1 MHIKTAGIYS
11 AGVPTLDA
19 LIEEVHHGD
28 NFVFNCSS
36 LKWFKPFAQALVQ
49 HCKQCEH
56 PIALFSFNGTLD
68 YIIPNGT
75 GIIRINEPVSIESM
89 RANLRAKIRFFGK
102 RTFFIFDNADKL
114 VEMLGSEEDAI
125 LFFQTA
131 CSMFRKNE
139 SLVYWPFTSK
149 KHSQSMIAALNDS
162 APVFIDLKQRGGLIL
177 RIIKASERYSDR
189 LYIPHRVIMEDEG
202 LRLLPMQ
209 STQGSLSEYAHEL
222 ETKNK
227 ELVKIK
233 KNLENAREELIQR
246 TRELKTINKVALSTS
261 RYMERDKILRAA
273 LRTTLDAVA
282 IEGGAIFLHEPGNG
296 MFEVVAC
303 DGISRKSCEL
313 LAKKDKWEEMFGKLS
328 RFSKP
333 ILLFQTDKNN
343 CSIWLNSGKADAWKT
358 MFVTPLK
365 AHNQLVGIMI
375 LAGKT
380 VRELTAGDIA
390 MLKSIGNQM
399 AISITNANLYRMV
412 KDSETRYR
420 NLFESAQDGIFIL
433 DTETGRIQ
441 QANAQATALTG
452 YTEKQLESIPFW
464 ELTTDENQQRIRS
477 YFRNGNMDTQI
488 MGELPLLRKGGAV
501 LMTEVYSNLVDIEG
515 KHVLQCLVRNITSRV
530 KAERMIQEAVE
541 RAEDYNAELANKNR
555 ELEEIS
561 RSKTEFLNFVS
572 HELRTPLM
580 TIQWGTKSLQRI
592 LTDVDI
598 EDTQKLLNIVE
609 EDSKKLSILVN
620 QLLEF
625 SRIEANMLHLNKRAG
640 SILPLINNIIDGKRD
655 RIREKNI
662 KFGVHAPRNLAKV
675 LFDPMQIEVV
685 LNNVIENS
693 LKYSSAQG
701 EISVHLKQRMMPE
714 PMMEIRVQDTGPGIP
729 EPDLERVF
737 EKFYRGS
744 QKEILQTAGTGL
756 GLPISKAI
764 IEAHN
769 GTVWAEKPGA
779 RGCVIAFTLPMV
791 VE

>member
-1 MHIKTAGIYS
+1 MKTTGIYS

-19 LIEEVHHGD
+19 LIEEVHPGD

-36 LKWFKPFAQALVQ
+36 FKWFRPFAQALAR
-49 HCKQCEH
+49 HCEQRGH
-56 PIALFSFNGTLD
+56 PVALINLDGTLD
-68 YIIPNGT
+68 DIMPAGSMTIKISG
-75 GIIRINEPVSIESM
+75 PVSLESLQS
-89 RANLRAKIRFFGK
+89 NLRTRIRLFGK
-102 RTFFIFDNADKL
+102 KTFYIFDNADKL
-114 VEMLGSEEDAI
+114 VELLGNEADTI
-125 LFFQTA
+125 RFFKFA

-139 SLVYWPFTSK
+139 SLVYWPFTAK
-149 KHSQSMIAALNDS
+149 KHSQSMTATLNDS

-177 RIIKASERYSDR
+177 RIVKASERYSDR
-189 LYIPHRVIMEDEG
+189 IYIPHRVIVEDES

-209 STQGSLSEYAHEL
+209 TTQGSLREYAHEL
-222 ETKNK
+222 EIKNK

-233 KNLENAREELIQR
+233 KNLEHAREELIKR

-261 RYMERDKILRAA
+261 RYMERDKILRGA
-273 LRTTLDAVA
+273 LRTTLDAVS

-303 DGISRKSCEL
+303 DGISRKACES
-313 LAKKDKWEEMFGKLS
+313 LAKKDMWEDMFGKLS
-328 RFSKP
+328 RFTKP
-333 ILLFQTDKNN
+333 MLLFATDKNN
-343 CSIWLNSGKADAWKT
+343 CSIWLNSGKTDPWKT

-365 AHNQLVGIMI
+365 AHNKLVGIMI

-380 VRELTAGDIA
+380 IRELTPGDIA

-399 AISITNANLYRMV
+399 AMSITHANLYRMI

-433 DTETGRIQ
+433 DTETGMVQ
-441 QANAQATALTG
+441 EANAQATALTG
-452 YTEKQLESIPFW
+452 YTEKQLGSIPFW
-464 ELTTDENQQRIRS
+464 ELTVDENRQRIRS

-488 MGELPLLRKGGAV
+488 MGELPLLRKEGSV
-501 LMTEVYSNLVDIEG
+501 LMTEVYSNLVEIEG

-530 KAERMIQEAVE
+530 KAERMIREAVE
-541 RAEDYNAELANKNR
+541 RAENYNAELASKNR

-580 TIQWGTKSLQRI
+580 TLQWGAKSLQRI
-592 LTDVDI
+592 LKDVDI
-598 EDTQKLLNIVE
+598 EDTQRLLNIVQ
-609 EDSKKLSILVN
+609 EDSKKLSTLVS

-625 SRIEANMLHLNKRAG
+625 SRIEANMLRLNKRAG
-640 SILPLINNIIDGKRD
+640 SILPLINNIIEGKKD
-655 RIREKNI
+655 RIREKKI
-662 KFGVHAPRNLAKV
+662 KFHVHAPKNIAKV
-675 LFDPMQIEVV
+675 IFDPMQIEVV
-685 LNNVIENS
+685 LNNVIDNS
-693 LKYSSAQG
+693 LKYSSAEG
-701 EISVHLKQRMMPE
+701 EITVHLKQKMTPE
-714 PMMEIRVQDTGPGIP
+714 PMLEIRIQDSGPGIP
-729 EPDLERVF
+729 KPDLERVF

-764 IEAHN
+764 VEAHS
-769 GTVWAEKPGA
+769 GKVWAEKPGPK
-779 RGCVIAFTLPMV
+779 GCVIAFTLPMV